1 MAQYIKIFDGAKKM
15 RTSLGKGAI
24 MKKYLKLHGLE
35 KYFEADI
42 EDLFSLYEYE
52 RGDFICNEGEK
63 LENFIFLV
71 EGKVKVSTTMS
82 NGKSLLSAI
91 YRNYAVI
98 GDIELITESVIMK
111 DVQAAEKS
119 RCLLL
124 DIEKAKEL
132 YNSDT
137 TFLKFLCTEMSR
149 KLVVFANVTV
159 GNILYPLENRVAA
172 YILETSENISGQCL
186 FSEKLTETADF
197 LGTSY
202 RHLLRTLEG
211 FVKNNAIEK
220 TKNGYLVK
228 DEEYLVSLASH
239 LIKQED

>member
-1 MAQYIKIFDGAKKM
+1 M
-15 RTSLGKGAI
+15 RTNLGKGAI
-24 MKKYLKLHGLE
+24 MKKYLKLRGLE
-35 KYFEADI
+35 NNFESEI
-42 EDLFSLYEYE
+42 EDLFTLFEYE
-52 RGDFICNEGEK
+52 RGDYICNEGEE

-98 GDIELITESVIMK
+98 GDIELITNSVIMK

-124 DIEKAKEL
+124 NIEKAKEL
-132 YNSDT
+132 YNTDT

-172 YILETSENISGQCL
+172 YMLETAENISGECI

-197 LGTSY
+197 LGASY

-211 FVKNNAIEK
+211 FVKNDAISRM
-220 TKNGYLVK
+220 KNGYLIK
-228 DEEYLVSLASH
+228 NEEYLASLASH
-239 LIKQED
+239 LIRHED